1 MRICRCFQNSNLT
14 QHIEHRKCFPH
25 YHKMTRSACENTKS
39 LHCDLYSFIF
49 EAIRSKN
56 VFPEY
61 FYKMSI
67 LYFNHRWYAS
77 VYNACENL
85 YWNALLF
92 EISLSFFDW
101 SSKLAVGNYHI
112 GNFFCCLLFHF
123 YHCLYFLGT
132 LFLCQRQ

>member
-1 MRICRCFQNSNLT
+1 MQNCFSIIIVMSDVHHLNITYLLT
-14 QHIEHRKCFPH
+14 KEV
-25 YHKMTRSACENTKS
+25 ENTKS
-39 LHCDLYSFIF
+39 IHCDLYSFIF

-77 VYNACENL
+77 VYNTCENL